1 MRVTRR
7 ELFKG
12 ALAASALALVP
23 SLPRLPGAGSARAR
37 AARDIW
43 HVPFF
48 RGSLMKMDN
57 YGISS
62 ARVSQRIDE
71 LLDETSADQAFMQAV
86 LEEVREEWYCVC
98 CDRLFPNRI
107 MAKAGQSDGEDGVF
121 LCPACYS
128 EAQAYLDLAAQLLGN

>member
-12 ALAASALALVP
+12 ALAAGVLVLAP
-23 SLPRLPGAGSARAR
+23 SLPGLPGIGSARAR

-43 HVPFF
+43 KVPFF

-62 ARVSQRIDE
+62 ARVRQRVEE
-71 LLDETSADQAFMQAV
+71 LRSEMSTDQAFMRAV
-86 LEEVREEWYCVC
+86 LEEVRE
-98 CDRLFPNRI
+98 
-107 MAKAGQSDGEDGVF
+107 Q
-121 LCPACYS
+121 
-128 EAQAYLDLAAQLLGN
+128 